1 MMAEMENKPVS
12 QELGA
17 EGGAN
22 LTPLE
27 SLIEIG
33 REGGLVTFNDVLSF
47 FPDVDEPGDFDRVL
61 DSLQTAG
68 ILVVEEEVESEPT
81 DEDLADNE
89 LTRLSSGTDLK
100 HLNSD
105 DIVGTY
111 IREVSRVPLLTGKEE
126 VNLAKR
132 IEKGRQA
139 REEVA
144 EGDYEAEELGRFR
157 EIIDSGDE
165 AFKHLVAAN
174 GRLVVSVAKKYMG
187 RGVPIEDLIQEGNIG
202 LIRAA
207 KKFDYRRGHK
217 FSTYAT
223 WWIRQ
228 AITRGIADQGR
239 TIRVPVHMGDSINK
253 MLKVQHQLVQKLGRE
268 PTNEEV
274 AAELDKTKTS
284 KAPITA
290 SKVKMMKQVARR
302 PLSLEQPTGDVEDDS
317 VLGDFVEDKTELPPD
332 ETAANNLLNEH
343 LAEVMADLPPREQ
356 RVLELRYGLADG
368 MAYTLEEVGRKMGV
382 TRERV
387 RQIEAQAL
395 SRMRHPMVRKRLREY
410 LSEDTF
416 EYFKKPSLE
425 RARASRENIF
435 KTGSFDSYYLS
446 LSGRKNPMVVS
457 SLDRLGGISLSE
469 INKTLLGFLNFERRV
484 LKKALG
490 IELERGF
497 VYSVPGIMKET
508 GLSRYAIEG
517 IISRGLAE
525 IMARYKG

>member
-68 ILVVEEEVESEPT
+68 ILVVE
-81 DEDLADNE
+81 
-89 LTRLSSGTDLK
+89 
-100 HLNSD
+100 
-105 DIVGTY
+105 
-111 IREVSRVPLLTGKEE
+111 
-126 VNLAKR
+126 
-132 IEKGRQA
+132 
-139 REEVA
+139 EEVA

-228 AITRGIADQGR
+228 AITRGISDQGR
-239 TIRVPVHMGDSINK
+239 TIRVP
-253 MLKVQHQLVQKLGRE
+253 
-268 PTNEEV
+268 
-274 AAELDKTKTS
+274 
-284 KAPITA
+284 
-290 SKVKMMKQVARR
+290 
-302 PLSLEQPTGDVEDDS
+302 
-317 VLGDFVEDKTELPPD
+317 
-332 ETAANNLLNEH
+332 
-343 LAEVMADLPPREQ
+343 
-356 RVLELRYGLADG
+356 
-368 MAYTLEEVGRKMGV
+368 
-382 TRERV
+382 
-387 RQIEAQAL
+387 
-395 SRMRHPMVRKRLREY
+395 
-410 LSEDTF
+410 
-416 EYFKKPSLE
+416 
-425 RARASRENIF
+425 
-435 KTGSFDSYYLS
+435 
-446 LSGRKNPMVVS
+446 
-457 SLDRLGGISLSE
+457 
-469 INKTLLGFLNFERRV
+469 
-484 LKKALG
+484 
-490 IELERGF
+490 
-497 VYSVPGIMKET
+497 
-508 GLSRYAIEG
+508 
-517 IISRGLAE
+517 
-525 IMARYKG
+525 